1 MTDLQLALIGFG
13 VLVVVGVLAY
23 NRIQERAARRRTEQA
38 FPSDRVD
45 VLMAQPG
52 SAPRREPLP
61 DAAAR
66 RAEGGTASAP
76 EELPDARLDYIIDL
90 LPRSAL
96 SSASLLGAW
105 AGIAARFG
113 RRALLAVADAPD
125 AWRRPS
131 AAAPGN
137 LRQVRAALQ
146 LVTRQGVTGE
156 AEVVEFRTAVETL
169 AAAIAA
175 SVSAP
180 EMRQALESART
191 LDRACAEADI
201 QVVLHVVAAP
211 GASLD
216 RDAIMAAA
224 AALDIIFEDET
235 RARVRDAEGRERYAL
250 VIETTSSG
258 PALSVVLEVP
268 RSPALGR
275 TYREMLRAARSLAE
289 ALGASL
295 QDDAQRTLDE
305 AALESI
311 GVELMRVEQSMEGL
325 GVAPGGPLALRLFS

>member
-1 MTDLQLALIGFG
+1 MTDLHLALIGFG

-45 VLMAQPG
+45 VLMAPPG
-52 SAPRREPLP
+52 SASRREPLP
-61 DAAAR
+61 DTVAR
-66 RAEGGTASAP
+66 RADGGVTSAP
-76 EELPDARLDYIIDL
+76 EDLPDARLDYVIDL

-96 SSASLLGAW
+96 SSASLLEAW
-105 AGIAARFG
+105 AGIAGRFG

-125 AWRRPS
+125 VWRRPS
-131 AAAPGN
+131 AGAPGK
-137 LRQVRAALQ
+137 LHQVRAALQ

-156 AEVVEFRTAVETL
+156 AELVEFRTAVETL

-180 EMRQALESART
+180 EMRHALESART

-201 QVVLHVVAAP
+201 QVVMHVVAAP
-211 GASLD
+211 GTPLD
-216 RDAIMAAA
+216 RDAIIAAA
-224 AALDIIFEDET
+224 AGLSIAFEDET
-235 RARVRDAEGRERYAL
+235 RARVCDAEGRELYAL
-250 VIETTSSG
+250 VIETMSSG
-258 PALSVVLEVP
+258 PTLSVVLDVP
-268 RSPALGR
+268 RAPALGR
-275 TYREMLRAARSLAE
+275 TYREMLRAARALAD
-289 ALGASL
+289 ALGATL